1 MQPLSPQSTSGVPDQ
16 TGLMPNIVKMSKM
29 VESGLKTK
37 EFYRTGTV
45 KWDAGGSA
53 LGLHDL
59 MI

>member
-16 TGLMPNIVKMSKM
+16 TGLVPNTVTVSKM
-29 VESGLKTK
+29 VESGLKPK
-37 EFYRTGTV
+37 EFCRTGTV
-45 KWDAGGSA
+45 KWDRDGSA